1 MAHKLSTEFKSQSG
15 PPGAVRPQLDAVG
28 GQGQVVVRGSLITGM
43 GRWALSAHA
52 TRHRQKINVQVV
64 ARYEGTEGHANLE
77 EHTYHATIRNI
88 PAGRYWVRVN
98 HSCFAPSLNI
108 PAEGIS
114 PLEVSVQIDASDIQL
129 VP

>member
-1 MAHKLSTEFKSQSG
+1 MMQGGGA
-15 PPGAVRPQLDAVG
+15 PGKAPAQCTR
-28 GQGQVVVRGSLITGM
+28 QVAKRGWGSPGVTGM
-43 GRWALSAHA
+43 GGRALSAHA

-77 EHTYHATIRNI
+77 EHTYRATIRNI

-98 HSCFAPSLNI
+98 HSCFAPALNI